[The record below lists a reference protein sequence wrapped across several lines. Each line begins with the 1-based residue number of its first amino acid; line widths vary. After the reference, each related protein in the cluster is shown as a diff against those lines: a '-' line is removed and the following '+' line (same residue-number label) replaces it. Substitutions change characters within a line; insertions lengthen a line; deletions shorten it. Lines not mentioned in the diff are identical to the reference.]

1 MKEKHFPE
9 GLNDGVLMAVSETG
23 YTNDLLSY
31 KWLKHFDSQTR
42 PSEEGAWRIL
52 IMDGHGSHL
61 TNYKEFVDYCFQDDV
76 RISPFLLP
84 AHSTH
89 LLQPL
94 DIGVFQS
101 FKHYHQ
107 LELED
112 SIQYGSIGYKRAD
125 FLASFQKMRD
135 RNFRPKVIRSAFRKA
150 GLYPFNPLVVKSKLI
165 EFSTPERTLGPEDSE
180 QEEEE
185 AFEINFKEGSTPYDK
200 PTYNAYS
207 EYISKKLSWGVQHG
221 MPLSPTT
228 VWLIEKREK
237 ANQTLNLSGKLAI
250 EELFKRQQAEQ
261 EKVRPKGERH
271 VQQFGTILVGDARLK
286 TMARN
291 TAEEARKVAL
301 HKKKED
307 SQRQKREKAEG
318 VAERKLE
325 RLAKKEAKLAEKA
338 AARARVTDL
347 ISL

>member
-1 MKEKHFPE
+1 
-9 GLNDGVLMAVSETG
+9 
-23 YTNDLLSY
+23 
-31 KWLKHFDSQTR
+31 
-42 PSEEGAWRIL
+42 
-52 IMDGHGSHL
+52 
-61 TNYKEFVDYCFQDDV
+61 
-76 RISPFLLP
+76 
-84 AHSTH
+84 
-89 LLQPL
+89 
-94 DIGVFQS
+94 
-101 FKHYHQ
+101 
-107 LELED
+107 
-112 SIQYGSIGYKRAD
+112 
-125 FLASFQKMRD
+125 
-135 RNFRPKVIRSAFRKA
+135 
-150 GLYPFNPLVVKSKLI
+150 
-165 EFSTPERTLGPEDSE
+165 
-180 QEEEE
+180 
-185 AFEINFKEGSTPYDK
+185 
-200 PTYNAYS
+200 
-207 EYISKKLSWGVQHG
+207 

-228 VWLIEKREK
+228 VRLIEKREK

-261 EKVRPKGERH
+261 EKVRPRGERH